1 MVTQRL
7 IGLGSAAIGAALFAG
22 GAIGVWA
29 QTAGGTGVPGGL
41 TSSEPW
47 NQLLG
52 GGGITMAGLMFY
64 FYRQDRKSAEDSMI
78 KMGSEFRQI
87 VEANTRAIT
96 ALEALFSRADEG
108 N

>member
-1 MVTQRL
+1 M
-7 IGLGSAAIGAALFAG
+7 G
-22 GAIGVWA
+22 
-29 QTAGGTGVPGGL
+29 
-41 TSSEPW
+41 
-47 NQLLG
+47 
-52 GGGITMAGLMFY
+52 MAGLMFY

>member
-1 MVTQRL
+1 MSQRL
-7 IGLGSAAIGAALFAG
+7 VGLGAMGIGMTLCAMGL
-22 GAIGVWA
+22 WA
-29 QTAGGTGVPGGL
+29 QATGGGNGSATGGL
-41 TSSEPW
+41 AGEPW

-96 ALEALFSRADEG
+96 ALEAVISRAVEG